1 VKTRIFV
8 RGTVLFVSVMMLI
21 IQMGLFYRM
30 GIYVDEYGTSPS
42 TVWGSDF
49 WNYMNW
55 FLLLF
60 LFIMVLVNAVFFVVS
75 FDKKNRI
82 SI

>member
-1 VKTRIFV
+1 MKTIIYI
-8 RGTVLFVSVMMLI
+8 RGTVLFLSIVMLI
-21 IQMGLFYRM
+21 ILMGLFYRM

-55 FLLLF
+55 LLL
-60 LFIMVLVNAVFFVVS
+60 LLLLIMVFVNAIFFVVS
-75 FDKKNRI
+75 FYKKTT
-82 SI
+82 